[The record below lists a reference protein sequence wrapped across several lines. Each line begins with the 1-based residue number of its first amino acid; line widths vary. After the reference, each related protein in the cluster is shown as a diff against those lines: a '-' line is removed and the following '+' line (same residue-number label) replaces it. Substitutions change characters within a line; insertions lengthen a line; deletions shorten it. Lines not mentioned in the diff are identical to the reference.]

1 MKNQILEAIYHIK
14 SIGEKIE
21 KIPTPEK
28 NLNHISKTQAA
39 NIDLSFKNETIPRG
53 DPNIDFRTQCVMMTQ
68 TR

>member
-28 NLNHISKTQAA
+28 NLNHISKT
-39 NIDLSFKNETIPRG
+39 LK
-53 DPNIDFRTQCVMMTQ
+53 MKLY
-68 TR
+68 

>member
-39 NIDLSFKNETIPRG
+39 NIDLSFKNETILRG
-53 DPNIDFRTQCVMMTQ
+53 DPNIDFRKMIFGGV
-68 TR
+68 